1 MIMKAF
7 GKFFGEVIKITLISL
22 LIILPVRYF
31 VAQPF
36 FVRGASMDPSFQNG
50 DYVIVDEIS
59 YRLRDPQR
67 GDVVVFRVPRD
78 NSQFLIKRVI
88 GLPGETVEIR
98 DGSVFIRE
106 SSESLPLKLT
116 EPYLDGTFLTTG
128 TVTAH
133 LEADEVFVLG
143 DNRNASYDSR
153 QWGTLPL
160 DKILGK
166 AWLRAWP
173 LGSFNFVGAPKYISE

>member
-1 MIMKAF
+1 MKAF

-36 FVRGASMDPSFQNG
+36 FVRGASMDPSLQNG
-50 DYVIVDEIS
+50 DYLIVDEIS

-78 NSQFLIKRVI
+78 NSQFLIKRII

-98 DGSVFIRE
+98 DGGVFVRK
-106 SSESLPLKLT
+106 SPESLPLKLS
-116 EPYLDGTFLTTG
+116 EPYLNGAFFTAE
-128 TVTAH
+128 TVMTH
-133 LEADEVFVLG
+133 LKADEVFVLG

-153 QWGTLPL
+153 QWGTLPV
-160 DKILGK
+160 DKILGR
-166 AWLRAWP
+166 AWVRAWP
-173 LGSFNFVGAPKYISE
+173 LGSFNFISAPQYIPE